1 MFGDDFLSR
10 QRLLVITPH
19 ADDETYGCAGTM
31 ARVKALG
38 GEVYVVLATA
48 GDVAHYSQGDTTLVT
63 HDTRLHEFESVMRL
77 LSVDDWDLL
86 VTDPEAHLALDAMP
100 RKELVRLLERDGTL
114 AIDRVRPTMVMIP
127 ASSYNQDHD
136 ALFRACVTATRPGV
150 RGQRPLVPMV
160 LAYDNTSLFW
170 SFGSDR
176 FHPTCYIDISEYLD
190 VKIKAMRL
198 HASQV
203 RPAIYHGSPESLELA
218 TMLRGREVS
227 VDAAEGFEVLR
238 ALL

>member
-1 MFGDDFLSR
+1 
-10 QRLLVITPH
+10 
-19 ADDETYGCAGTM
+19 
-31 ARVKALG
+31 
-38 GEVYVVLATA
+38 
-48 GDVAHYSQGDTTLVT
+48 
-63 HDTRLHEFESVMRL
+63 
-77 LSVDDWDLL
+77 
-86 VTDPEAHLALDAMP
+86 
-100 RKELVRLLERDGTL
+100 
-114 AIDRVRPTMVMIP
+114 
-127 ASSYNQDHD
+127 
-136 ALFRACVTATRPGV
+136 
-150 RGQRPLVPMV
+150 MV

-190 VKIKAMRL
+190 VKIQAMRL

-227 VDAAEGFEVLR
+227 VEAAEGFEVLR